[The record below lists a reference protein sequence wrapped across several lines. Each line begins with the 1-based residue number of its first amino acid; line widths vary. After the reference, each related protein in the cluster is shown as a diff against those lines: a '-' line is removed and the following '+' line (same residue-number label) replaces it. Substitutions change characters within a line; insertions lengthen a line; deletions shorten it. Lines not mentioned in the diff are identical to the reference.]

1 MRGVR
6 DGENGGGG
14 ENFAKMIEGVLL
26 ERGPRSRLILFGEEG
41 KRSNNVGIVWNEFA
55 IKVCKP

>member
-14 ENFAKMIEGVLL
+14 ENFAKVIEGALL
-26 ERGPRSRLILFGEEG
+26 ERGPCPRLIFFGEEG
-41 KRSNNVGIVWNEFA
+41 ERSDDVGIVWNEFV